1 MTVGDIRGVP
11 MDFADRVAIVTGA
24 AGGIGGA
31 VVRLFLS
38 AGAAVLAT
46 DVDADAGKALLDE
59 LDAGDQI
66 EFVAADV
73 TDEEHV
79 VGVVDAAVQRFGRL
93 DFAHNNVGIN
103 GPVAPIDKYSSDDWH
118 RMLAIN
124 LTSVFY
130 GLKHEIPA
138 IRASGTGAIVNTSSY
153 AGLVAV
159 PWLSGYVATKHGV
172 IGLTKTAA
180 LEYGHKGVRVNTVC
194 PGSTDTPMIQ
204 DYHQGDDRLLDAI
217 KNLSPMGRLADPA
230 EIAAAVVWLCSDH
243 ASFVNGHALS
253 VDGGAVIR

>member
-1 MTVGDIRGVP
+1 MTAVDDRGLAN
-11 MDFADRVAIVTGA
+11 DFSGRVAVVTGA
-24 AGGIGGA
+24 AGGIGAA
-31 VVRLFLS
+31 VVRLFLT
-38 AGAAVLAT
+38 AGASVLAT

-59 LDAGDQI
+59 LEAGNQI

-73 TDEEHV
+73 TEEEEV
-79 VGVVDAAVQRFGRL
+79 AGVVDAAVQRFGRL
-93 DFAHNNVGIN
+93 DFAHNNVGVN

-130 GLKHEIPA
+130 GMKHEIPA
-138 IRASGTGAIVNTSSY
+138 IRATGSGAIVNTSSY
-153 AGLVAV
+153 AGLVGV
-159 PWLSGYVATKHGV
+159 PRLSGYVATKHAV

-180 LEYGHKGVRVNTVC
+180 IEYGHKGVRVNAVC

-204 DYHQGDDRLLDAI
+204 DYHQGDERLLEAI
-217 KNLSPMGRLADPA
+217 KTVSPMRRLADTP

-243 ASFVNGHALS
+243 ASFVNGHSLS
-253 VDGGAVIR
+253 VDGGAVIQ